1 MYRTISTLLLILTI
15 FLYNCA
21 IIDTIPPS
29 ISISSHTSGQKVG
42 EKVIITVNTYDSKG
56 ISKVE
61 FYIDNKI
68 VFTDNDK
75 PFAYGWNT
83 TDFKDG
89 SYRIKA
95 KSYDPS
101 DNSAES
107 MPITLKVDNKYFAPT
122 AINIASIKFDN
133 GGYLINWEDKEKLV
147 FDDDF
152 QSCQIEWSNEVN
164 MNNYSTIFITND
176 KDIVSFFDS
185 NQNPI
190 SYNYYRINV
199 TDTFGLETRGT
210 ISLAPIDP
218 LPRAIEILTIESSLT
233 EMTITWEKS
242 IDNDFKHYILLNAKS
257 ENGHKTRVEIFTE
270 KETTSYTTSEFDS
283 TKENWFWILV
293 EDVYGQYTIGDGKKN
308 NL

>member
-1 MYRTISTLLLILTI
+1 MNRIIYILFSLTLI
-15 FLYNCA
+15 LYNCA
-21 IIDTIPPS
+21 IIDTTPPS

-75 PFAYGWNT
+75 PFAFGWNT

-95 KSYDPS
+95 KSYDTS
-101 DNSAES
+101 DNSAETL
-107 MPITLKVDNKYFAPT
+107 PIILNVDNQYFAPT

-133 GGYLINWEDKEKLV
+133 GGYLINWNDKGRLV
-147 FDDDF
+147 FDEDF
-152 QSCQIEWSNEVN
+152 QSLKVEWSYNAD
-164 MNNYSTIFITND
+164 MSNYNTLFLTND
-176 KDIVSFFDS
+176 KNVVSFFDS
-185 NQNPI
+185 NRIPV
-190 SYNYYRINV
+190 SYNYYRISV
-199 TDTFGLETRGT
+199 TDRFGLESKGA

-218 LPRAIEILTIESSLT
+218 PPLAVEILSIESSLT

-242 IDNDFKHYILLNAKS
+242 QDNDLKQIILIHADS
-257 ENGHKTRVEIFTE
+257 EDGHKMRVKIFTDV
-270 KETTSYTTSEFDS
+270 ETTFYTTTEFD
-283 TKENWFWILV
+283 TTIEHWFWIFV
-293 EDVYGQYTIGDGKKN
+293 EDIYGQYTIGNGKKN